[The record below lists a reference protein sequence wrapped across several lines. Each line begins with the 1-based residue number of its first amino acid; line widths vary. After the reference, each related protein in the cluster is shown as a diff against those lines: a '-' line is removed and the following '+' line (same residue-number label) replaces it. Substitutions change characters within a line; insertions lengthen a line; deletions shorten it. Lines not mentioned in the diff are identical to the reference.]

1 MCRYRLVTLYR
12 AVYVGGGS
20 PLLEVLGGGGLEV
33 IPVKL

>member
-12 AVYVGGGS
+12 AVYVGGYG
-20 PLLEVLGGGGLEV
+20 PLLEVFGGGRLEV

>member
-12 AVYVGGGS
+12 AVYVGGYS
-20 PLLEVLGGGGLEV
+20 PLLEVFGGGGLEV

>member
-12 AVYVGGGS
+12 AVYVGGYS
-20 PLLEVLGGGGLEV
+20 PLLKVLGGGGLEV